1 MAHINSKARKTFT
14 NTPNYDCERANLAV
28 LHAVVIFAI
37 TIIIIV
43 FFAYFV
49 MVFVVAAFASYKCN
63 ITVMVAFTMPSD
75 STINFAKYLMALG
88 F

>member
-14 NTPNYDCERANLAV
+14 NTPNYDCERANL
-28 LHAVVIFAI
+28 AVVIFAI

-63 ITVMVAFTMPSD
+63 ITVMVAFTVPSD

>member
-14 NTPNYDCERANLAV
+14 NTPNYDCESAHFAV
-28 LHAVVIFAI
+28 MHAVVAN
-37 TIIIIV
+37 IIIIV
-43 FFAYFV
+43 IVFIAFFCCSV
-49 MVFVVAAFASYKCN
+49 FASHSMPV
-63 ITVMVAFTMPSD
+63 TVMMAFTVFSD